1 MSRTAL
7 QRGGGAPDGVVSVAV
22 GICPLAAINLPMA
35 ATTQG
40 GSERRSRSAA
50 SVTDPAFPDRALA
63 LADLDYWD
71 SV

>member
-1 MSRTAL
+1 MSRPAL

-22 GICPLAAINLPMA
+22 GICPLAAINLPVA

-50 SVTDPAFPDRALA
+50 SVTDPALYAGSEILKPFGAYNA
-63 LADLDYWD
+63 
-71 SV
+71 